1 MWLEPSTELG
11 FATRFVV
18 NSQDLHFFRYG
29 GEAGNATE
37 NALSTAGNAYLTA
50 YNAAALGPKGLAKR
64 MAKNTGKVLVKA
76 DQEPPNVQNDS
87 GADPDQ
93 KAITLKK

>member
-1 MWLEPSTELG
+1 MLEPSTELG
-11 FATRFVV
+11 AVHYITFKIF
-18 NSQDLHFFRYG
+18 HFFARYG

-93 KAITLKK
+93 KAITFKK